1 VLKKSLK
8 NGNFWILI
16 AVFMMALLFYSS
28 SQTYQQQ
35 SQIGTLSH
43 LLKGEPFKKAL
54 GKINFYY
61 ANHQVS
67 LSNLGYLGLV
77 EFFIRKGAHF
87 FSYFVI
93 GMSLFL
99 GFSKKYKSL
108 IFSASLS
115 IILATF
121 YASLDEFHQKL
132 TGGRTPLIQDVILDF
147 SGAAFIVVILLVFK
161 LIQCRKLYSTDKK

>member
-1 VLKKSLK
+1 MKKKSLK

-16 AVFMMALLFYSS
+16 AVFMMLLLFYSS

-35 SQIGTLSH
+35 SQIGTLGH
-43 LLKGEPFKKAL
+43 LLKDEPFKETF
-54 GKINFYY
+54 GKINFCY
-61 ANHQVS
+61 ANRQVS
-67 LSNLGYLGLV
+67 LSNLGYLSIV

-115 IILATF
+115 IILATS
-121 YASLDEFHQKL
+121 YACLDEFHQML
-132 TGGRTPLIQDVILDF
+132 TGGRTPLIQDVVLDF
-147 SGAAFIVVILLVFK
+147 SGATSIVITLLIFK
-161 LIQCRKLYSTDKK
+161 LIQRQKIYSADKK